1 MNGLKAYEL
10 MLQGETVVLNEKY
23 YSIIG
28 DMVYISKGEDAYPCL
43 AFPINHEGFVVAG
56 EEVAYPKNVGR
67 VPKGHQF
74 YSITRRGGVI
84 PLIDKRDKRCNEYYK
99 VGNYFTSR
107 KEALEVARKEIA
119 DRLALRAKAREEFK
133 VEVVDY
139 TVPLS
144 TAPSFVT
151 E

>member
-10 MLQGETVVLNEKY
+10 MTKGETVVLNGKY

-28 DMVYISKGEDAYPCL
+28 DMVCITKGEDSYPCL
-43 AFPINHEGFVVAG
+43 AFPINHEGFTVAG
-56 EEVAYPKNVGR
+56 EDVVYSKNVGR
-67 VPKGHQF
+67 VRKGEQF

-119 DRLALRAKAREEFK
+119 DRLALRAEKQVEE
-133 VEVVDY
+133 ELEIEIVDY
-139 TVPLS
+139 TIPVL
-144 TAPSFVT
+144 
-151 E
+151 

>member
-10 MLQGETVVLNEKY
+10 MTKGGTVILNGKY

-43 AFPINHEGFVVAG
+43 AFPINHEGFTVAG
-56 EEVAYPKNVGR
+56 EDVVYPKNVGR
-67 VPKGHQF
+67 VRKGQQF

-119 DRLALRAKAREEFK
+119 DRLALRAEKQAEEEF
-133 VEVVDY
+133 EIEIVDY
-139 TVPLS
+139 TIQVL
-144 TAPSFVT
+144 
-151 E
+151 

>member
-10 MLQGETVVLNEKY
+10 MTKGETVVLNGKY

-28 DMVYISKGEDAYPCL
+28 DMVYITKGEDSYPCL
-43 AFPINHEGFVVAG
+43 AFPINHEGFTVAG
-56 EEVAYPKNVGR
+56 EDVVYSKNVGR
-67 VPKGHQF
+67 VRKGEQF

-119 DRLALRAKAREEFK
+119 DRLALRAEKQAEEEF
-133 VEVVDY
+133 EIEIVDY
-139 TVPLS
+139 TTPVL
-144 TAPSFVT
+144 
-151 E
+151 

>member
-28 DMVYISKGEDAYPCL
+28 DMVYITKGEDSYPCL
-43 AFPINHEGFVVAG
+43 AFPINHEGFTVAG
-56 EEVAYPKNVGR
+56 EDVVYPKNVGR
-67 VPKGHQF
+67 VPKGHKF

-107 KEALEVARKEIA
+107 KEALEVARKEVA
-119 DRLALRAKAREEFK
+119 YRLALRAEKQAEQEFE
-133 VEVVDY
+133 VEIVDY
-139 TVPLS
+139 TIPVL
-144 TAPSFVT
+144 
-151 E
+151 

>member
-10 MLQGETVVLNEKY
+10 MTKGETVVLNGKY

-28 DMVYISKGEDAYPCL
+28 DMVYITKGEDSYPCL
-43 AFPINHEGFVVAG
+43 AFPINHEGFTVAG
-56 EEVAYPKNVGR
+56 EDVVYSKNVGR
-67 VPKGHQF
+67 VRKGERF

-119 DRLALRAKAREEFK
+119 DRLALRAEKQAEEEF
-133 VEVVDY
+133 EIEIVDH
-139 TVPLS
+139 TIPVL
-144 TAPSFVT
+144 
-151 E
+151 

>member
-10 MLQGETVVLNEKY
+10 MTKGETVVLNGKY

-28 DMVYISKGEDAYPCL
+28 DMVYITKGEDSYPCL
-43 AFPINHEGFVVAG
+43 AFPINHEGFTVAG
-56 EEVAYPKNVGR
+56 DDVVYSKNVGR
-67 VPKGHQF
+67 VRKGEQF

-119 DRLALRAKAREEFK
+119 DRLALRAEKQAEEEF
-133 VEVVDY
+133 EIEIVDY
-139 TVPLS
+139 TIPVL
-144 TAPSFVT
+144 
-151 E
+151 

>member
-28 DMVYISKGEDAYPCL
+28 DMVYITKGEDSYPCL
-43 AFPINHEGFVVAG
+43 AFPINHEGFTVAG
-56 EEVAYPKNVGR
+56 EDVVYSKNVGR
-67 VPKGHQF
+67 VRKGEQF

-119 DRLALRAKAREEFK
+119 DRLALRAEKQAEEEF
-133 VEVVDY
+133 EIEIVDY
-139 TVPLS
+139 TIPVL
-144 TAPSFVT
+144 
-151 E
+151 

>member
-28 DMVYISKGEDAYPCL
+28 DMVYITKGEDSYPCL
-43 AFPINHEGFVVAG
+43 AFPINHEGFTVAG
-56 EEVAYPKNVGR
+56 EDVVYSKNVGR
-67 VPKGHQF
+67 VRKGEQF

-107 KEALEVARKEIA
+107 KEALEVARKEVA
-119 DRLALRAKAREEFK
+119 YRLALRAEKQAEQEFE
-133 VEVVDY
+133 VEIVDY
-139 TVPLS
+139 TIPVL
-144 TAPSFVT
+144 
-151 E
+151 

>member
-1 MNGLKAYEL
+1 MNGLKAFEL
-10 MLQGETVVLNEKY
+10 MTKGETVVLNGKY

-28 DMVYISKGEDAYPCL
+28 DIVYISKGEDAYPCL
-43 AFPINHEGFVVAG
+43 AFPINHEGFTVVG

-67 VPKGHQF
+67 VPKGQQF

-119 DRLALRAKAREEFK
+119 DRLALRAEKQAEEEF
-133 VEVVDY
+133 EIEIVDY
-139 TVPLS
+139 TIPVL
-144 TAPSFVT
+144 
-151 E
+151 